1 MDLFTFASFFLMSTT
16 DPNHSM
22 KDGTESLPNTDS
34 EQDLLNAAFI
44 ERIEQRASEL
54 EVTCDYYLEEFLL
67 A

>member
-1 MDLFTFASFFLMSTT
+1 MTT
-16 DPNHSM
+16 TNPNHSTM
-22 KDGTESLPNTDS
+22 DGTESLPNTDS